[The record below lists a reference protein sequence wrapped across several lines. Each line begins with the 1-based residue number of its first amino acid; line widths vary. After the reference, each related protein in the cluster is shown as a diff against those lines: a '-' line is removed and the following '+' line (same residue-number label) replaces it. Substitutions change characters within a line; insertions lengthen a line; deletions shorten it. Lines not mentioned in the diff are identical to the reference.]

1 MEAMKGAELRVR
13 MSQHEF
19 SALLIETRVVLVPV
33 PMLPWSQEVVMTG
46 LTLMLVQRGFFWQA
60 EPRKECSTNIFL
72 NSRSTDRSAEKVRN
86 DAEARPGVSREDV
99 DAMINDCRQSRES
112 SLRTPLSGAR
122 SFKAMEKSLMMIAN
136 LLRM

>member
-19 SALLIETRVVLVPV
+19 SALLIETRVVLV
-33 PMLPWSQEVVMTG
+33 
-46 LTLMLVQRGFFWQA
+46 QRGFFWQA
-60 EPRKECSTNIFL
+60 EPRKQCSTNIFL